1 MLVALYVIIGY
12 VPPYFVYVLGDFQLI
27 VKIVSHPSS
36 IQRRALWHRL
46 PNNVTFLDISP
57 LFLLSECYICLIAL
71 SRAIVFFLFFYFY
84 FVIIPYRSFFCAES
98 LVFTPG
104 LECIIVYHS
113 RVSRGLSWQCA
124 MTSRYIMLVDGER
137 VG

>member
-12 VPPYFVYVLGDFQLI
+12 VSPYFVYILGDFQLI

-36 IQRRALWHRL
+36 IQRRARWRRF
-46 PNNVTFLDISP
+46 PNSITLFGIFP
-57 LFLLSECYICLIAL
+57 LFLLSKGYICLIAL
-71 SRAIVFFLFFYFY
+71 SRAIVFSCFLYFY
-84 FVIIPYRSFFCAES
+84 FVIIPYRDFFCAEF

-113 RVSRGLSWQCA
+113 KFSPGLSWQYA
-124 MTSRYIMLVDGER
+124 MTSGYNVSRW
-137 VG
+137 